1 MPSEVVSPGK
11 LVALTYRITDEGGS
25 VLEHNDL
32 PVSYIQGGQVEL
44 VGGMDRRIEGCRV
57 GDEVEFRVTPDQGFG
72 LHDPSLTF
80 TDDIDNV
87 PPEFRVLGAEVPMQS
102 DSGEVRSFFVT
113 RIENGHLTVDGNHPL
128 AGKTLSVWVKITEV
142 REPTRDELAEDRRLS
157 PTAGVT
163 H

>member
-1 MPSEVVSPGK
+1 MPSEVVSSGK

-32 PVSYIQGGQVEL
+32 PVSYIHGGQVEL

-80 TDDIDNV
+80 TDNIDNV

-113 RIENGHLTVDGNHPL
+113 RIANGRLTVDGNHPL
-128 AGKTLSVWVKITEV
+128 AGKTLSVRVKITEV
-142 REPTRDELAEDRRLS
+142 REPTRDELVEDRRLS
-157 PTAGVT
+157 PSAGVT

>member
-1 MPSEVVSPGK
+1 MSSEVVRPGK
-11 LVALTYRITDEGGS
+11 LVALTYRITDEWGC

-32 PVSYIQGGQVEL
+32 PVSYIHGGKVEL

-72 LHDPSLTF
+72 PHDPSLTF
-80 TDDIDNV
+80 TDEIDNV
-87 PPEFRVLGAEVPMQS
+87 PPEFRFLGAEVPMQS
-102 DSGEVRSFFVT
+102 ESGEVRSFFVT
-113 RIENGHLTVDGNHPL
+113 RIENGRLTVDGNHPL

-142 REPTRDELAEDRRLS
+142 REPTRNELAEDRRLS
-157 PTAGVT
+157 PAAGVT